1 MCVYEQKRILVV
13 GDESK
18 ICHLIEELLKREGYQ
33 VDISFSGT
41 DALQMIKKHN
51 YHMLITDLE
60 MPGIDGLELIQKVKK
75 QNSEIRAIM
84 ITGNSIDDVAVWA
97 VRYGIDNYMK
107 KPFNI
112 IKLKEMIKQTLCTH
126 KIVLEKM

>member
-84 ITGNSIDDVAVWA
+84 ITGNAIDDVAVWA

-112 IKLKEMIKQTLCTH
+112 IKLKEMVKQTLCTH

>member
-1 MCVYEQKRILVV
+1 MDKQLRVLVV
-13 GDESK
+13 DDEPK
-18 ICHLIEELLKREGYQ
+18 ICHLIEEMLAQEGYM

-41 DALQMIKKHN
+41 DALQMIKIYN
-51 YHMLITDLE
+51 YHLLITDLD

-84 ITGNSIDDVAVWA
+84 VTGNTTVDHATWSL
-97 VRYGIDNYMK
+97 RYGIDNYVK

-112 IKLKEMIKQTLCTH
+112 IDLKKAVKQTLCTH
-126 KIVLEKM
+126 KIVLENMQF

>member
-1 MCVYEQKRILVV
+1 MDKRIRVLVV
-13 GDESK
+13 DDEPR
-18 ICHLIEELLKREGYQ
+18 ICRLILDVLVQEGYM
-33 VDISFSGT
+33 VDVSFSGA
-41 DALQMIKKHN
+41 DALQMIRKYN
-51 YHMLITDLE
+51 YHLLITDLE